1 VLRLKAK
8 PEWEMLEQLFDNR
21 FDSAQKQLEQSDEKN
36 FRFEQGRLLEL
47 RFFLNLETAA
57 KSVLDKARLPN
68 RNTVID

>member
-1 VLRLKAK
+1 MLRLKAK

>member
-1 VLRLKAK
+1 MLRLKAS

>member
-1 VLRLKAK
+1 VLRLRAK

>member
-1 VLRLKAK
+1 LRLKAK

>member
-1 VLRLKAK
+1 MRLKAK